1 MTARKTLRELRAQH
15 DHLYS
20 PVLPHRPDWSSS
32 EHVAGLER
40 WKAYLEYEEKNP
52 LEIEDPAQ
60 LYQRVAFAYRK
71 AIANLRFFSEIWF
84 VLRTPHSPGAK
95 PITDNTN
102 AGTSRRV
109 RASVLAGMR
118 KLTSS
123 CKKGSRPTPAGAFE
137 LSRFNITS
145 RSTPRSYNV
154 MSSSLLLAFTLADLE
169 EGKPDL
175 PACYAIY
182 DSLLAHLTAKIASLE
197 ADVEAEIA
205 AAVADR
211 EEQQRAQ
218 LKAQAEAGGVGE
230 EDETVE
236 MREKRAQELEE
247 VRNEIKERKTPEIE
261 VIKRAVANVWIA
273 EMRFARRSDV
283 SSVLSLLRMG
293 KWSLTLPSL
302 CSGLATSASSLPQG
316 EEDPESCLASG
327 RGLWYVSFYFEQ
339 GSPRSL
345 NSRVSV
351 CSYDGD
357 VLEQR
362 TEGRYERFRARPQD
376 VWLGA
381 GLHPALSRFP
391 ALAEQRQ
398 Q

>member
-71 AIANLRFFSEIWF
+71 AIANLRFFPEIWS
-84 VLRTPHSPGAK
+84 VLRTSRSPERNRVL
-95 PITDNTN
+95 T
-102 AGTSRRV
+102 RRV
-109 RASVLAGMR
+109 QVSCGEREPPCRQERGSSQAAARRAQGKPRQVRFGFLASTSLLTARHAHTSVM
-118 KLTSS
+118 
-123 CKKGSRPTPAGAFE
+123 PP
-137 LSRFNITS
+137 
-145 RSTPRSYNV
+145 
-154 MSSSLLLAFTLADLE
+154 SLLLAFTFADLE

-283 SSVLSLLRMG
+283 S
-293 KWSLTLPSL
+293 
-302 CSGLATSASSLPQG
+302 
-316 EEDPESCLASG
+316 
-327 RGLWYVSFYFEQ
+327 
-339 GSPRSL
+339 
-345 NSRVSV
+345 VSV
-351 CSYDGD
+351 P
-357 VLEQR
+357 
-362 TEGRYERFRARPQD
+362 F
-376 VWLGA
+376 
-381 GLHPALSRFP
+381 
-391 ALAEQRQ
+391 
-398 Q
+398 